1 MLNLLAACQ
10 KYEMASVQ
18 SFIRAEVSGEA
29 FPVPKETE
37 AFGAYAIASAK
48 KLIPEMESAA
58 LLTLKHPMTFE
69 SLGEG
74 LRLFE
79 GCALGD
85 LVDFRRRCRDKFI
98 TCLDPTLVRSGTWVG
113 CPDVMSLRDL
123 QQERVLP
130 RWLNKFL
137 TQNQSDLELQ
147 KFTCSLDR
155 FQPPR
160 IYREYTTAL
169 EKHATCNSCLR
180 MHLKIGIPF
189 ALEIHGRFEQARA
202 TVTHTSYL

>member
-1 MLNLLAACQ
+1 
-10 KYEMASVQ
+10 MASVQ

-37 AFGAYAIASAK
+37 AFGAYAIASSK
-48 KLIPEMESAA
+48 KLIPEMENAA

-79 GCALGD
+79 GRALRD

-98 TCLDPTLVRSGTWVG
+98 TCLDPTLVPSGTWVG
-113 CPDVMSLRDL
+113 CPEVMSLRDL

-130 RWLNKFL
+130 KWLNKFL
-137 TQNQSDLELQ
+137 TRNQIDLKRQ
-147 KFTCSLDR
+147 KVTCSVDR
-155 FQPPR
+155 FQAPS

-180 MHLKIGIPF
+180 MHLKIGPSF
-189 ALEIHGRFEQARA
+189 VWEIYGRFQQARA
-202 TVTHTSYL
+202 NVTHSSYL